1 MAASLIIV
9 VPVVILFVSS
19 QRYFVNGLQGA
30 VKAWRLGQTGRRSH
44 KGG

>member
-9 VPVVILFVSS
+9 VPVIILFVLL

-30 VKAWRLGQTGRRSH
+30 VKG
-44 KGG
+44 

>member
-9 VPVVILFVSS
+9 IPVIILFVLL

-30 VKAWRLGQTGRRSH
+30 VKG
-44 KGG
+44 